1 MATAA
6 KKTAPAKSA
15 AKAST
20 STAVAVKPA
29 VKGTVSVADATA
41 KMQAMLAANQN
52 KTGAVGGNGIRVT
65 QDKQFILPDG
75 SKTPG
80 PLQAV
85 IVDFT
90 SMNAFYENDFDKNN
104 IVPPNCFSIGDIP
117 LKMVPS
123 SNSPDRQAD
132 DCNDCP
138 MGAWGSG
145 KNGGKACKNSR
156 VLAVQLAIP
165 DPENGD
171 QLTVF
176 EDTPVWIL
184 KTSPTAIKGFDGY
197 VKNVQRMFGV
207 PPIGVITT
215 IGFDENQT
223 YAALTFGDPVVNEF
237 AGISLERLDEAKE
250 MLHAEPD
257 VSSFG
262 QTPAPAK
269 KAAPARR
276 PAVARR

>member
-1 MATAA
+1 MATAAA
-6 KKTAPAKSA
+6 KKTAAKPAAKTSKSA
-15 AKAST
+15 
-20 STAVAVKPA
+20 AVAVKAP
-29 VKGTVSVADATA
+29 VKGTVSVADSMA
-41 KMQAMLAANQN
+41 KMQAMLAANAE
-52 KTGAVGGNGIRVT
+52 KTAPVGGNAIRVT
-65 QDKQFILPDG
+65 QDKQFVLPDG

-80 PLQAV
+80 PIQVV

-123 SNSPDRQAD
+123 ANSPDKQAD
-132 DCNDCP
+132 DCASCP

-156 VLAVQLAIP
+156 VLAVQLVVP

-171 QLTVF
+171 VPTVF
-176 EDTPVWIL
+176 EDTPVWTL
-184 KTSPTAIKGFDGY
+184 KTSPTAIKSFDGY
-197 VKNVQRMFGV
+197 VKNVQRMFNV
-207 PPIGVITT
+207 PPVGVITT
-215 IGFDENQT
+215 VGFDENVT
-223 YAALTFGDPVVNEF
+223 HAALTFSEPVLNEF
-237 AGISLERLDEAKE
+237 VEVSLARLEEAQE
-250 MLHAEPD
+250 AIRVEPD

-262 QTPAPAK
+262 QTPAPK
-269 KAAPARR
+269 KAAAPARR